1 MDLLQFLV
9 PMGWIET
16 VGPIVPIAILVL
28 VIANIGTRIKEN
40 RMQAQQAQN
49 GETITR
55 HPLNTF
61 VTMGIVTLGLLFVVY
76 RPTSG
81 LIMMIP
87 IFGLF
92 VADVFEF
99 EGRRVEADNDLD
111 FEWPKATLIA
121 ASLTVI
127 YAMYYGLSPL
137 YAPFLDQIFA

>member
-9 PMGWIET
+9 PLGWIET
-16 VGPIVPIAILVL
+16 VGPIIPIAILVL

-40 RMQAQQAQN
+40 RMQAQQAKN
-49 GETITR
+49 DEEITR

-81 LIMMIP
+81 MILMLP
-87 IFGLF
+87 IIGLF
-92 VADVFEF
+92 IADVFEF

-111 FEWPKATLIA
+111 FEWPKATLF
-121 ASLTVI
+121 SLGLALI
-127 YAMYYGLSPL
+127 YAAYYALAPL
-137 YAPFLDQIFA
+137 YGPYLDLIF